1 MDLNTAANVAAN
13 VARGAVNTVTEGPKA
28 AGRVIKGES
37 PVKVIKDVANDRIEI
52 LIKPH
57 EVVAGADQK
66 IENHVRS
73 VLPKKLGQT
82 VEISRM
88 PEKLSKQAP
97 IVLSRTAQDVLDTGK
112 VGNVIGVPLA
122 IGARQAVALYQ
133 DRAKPIPADIR
144 FYLTG
149 LFSKEIL
156 DRAQFVIDDNVGSH
170 GIINKFQE
178 ASADN
183 HAVTADNI
191 IVFAKPPSLKDLW
204 FWAHEMQ
211 HTVQYKNLRIDGF
224 AAKYTTDS
232 GAMENEANQKA
243 DEAVDNANEMVRL
256 MVTRKK

>member
-1 MDLNTAANVAAN
+1 MKLCSIGISLVISCAFAHKALAQIDLNTAANVAAN
-13 VARGAVNTVTEGPKA
+13 AARAAVNTVTAGPKA
-28 AGRVIKGES
+28 AGRAIKGEN
-37 PVKVIKDVANDRIEI
+37 PVKVIKDDANDRIEI
-52 LIKPH
+52 VIKSH
-57 EVVAGADQK
+57 ELAAGADQK
-66 IENHVRS
+66 IEKHVKS

-88 PEKLSKQAP
+88 SEKLSKQAP

-149 LFSKEIL
+149 VFSKEIL

-170 GIINKFQE
+170 SIINKFQE
-178 ASADN
+178 ACADN

-191 IVFAKPPSLKDLW
+191 IVFAKPPSSKDIW

-211 HTVQYKNLRIDGF
+211 HTVQYKNLGIDGF
-224 AAKYTTDS
+224 AAKYTTDGGS
-232 GAMENEANQKA
+232 
-243 DEAVDNANEMVRL
+243 L
-256 MVTRKK
+256 